1 MNEEF
6 KRDVEE
12 GLSQNPKRLSSKYFY
27 DARGDELFVQIMHL
41 PEYYLTKAE
50 HEIFSDQTE
59 QLVEA
64 LQFERSQRFE
74 LVELG
79 AGDGAKTK
87 ELLRYL
93 LENGYQFDYLP
104 IDISQHALD
113 ELQKAL
119 SLEIPTL
126 SVKTQQGDYF
136 EVLQSLSDSD
146 LPKAV
151 LFLGSN
157 LGNMLDDR
165 AAEFIHALSESLNVG
180 DRVLMG
186 LDLIKPAEIVIPAY
200 SDSQGVTA
208 AFNLN
213 LLRRINRELG
223 ANFDLDKFQ
232 HRVEYTEEEGIVKSF
247 LESLEDQEVIV
258 ADIGKALFFE
268 KGERIHTEISRKYSD
283 KLLDSLISETPLKV
297 HHRFS
302 DREGLFADYILAL
315 EG

>member
-1 MNEEF
+1 MNEQF
-6 KRDVEE
+6 KRDVEN

-50 HEIFSDQTE
+50 FEIFSDQTE

-64 LQFERSQRFE
+64 LQLDRNQRFE

-93 LENGYQFDYLP
+93 VEKGFKFDYLP

-113 ELQKAL
+113 ELRKSL

-165 AAEFIHALSESLNVG
+165 ATEFIHALSDSLNAG

-186 LDLIKPAEIVIPAY
+186 LDLIKSAEIVVPAY
-200 SDSQGVTA
+200 NDRQGVTA

-223 ANFDLDKFQ
+223 ADFDLDRFE
-232 HRVEYTEEEGIVKSF
+232 HRVEYTEKEGIVKSF
-247 LESLEDQEVIV
+247 LESSEKQEVVI
-258 ADIGKALFFE
+258 AELGKAFYFE
-268 KGERIHTEISRKYSD
+268 KGERIHTEISRKYND
-283 KLLDSLISETPLKV
+283 ELLDQFIAETPLEISTRLTDSK
-297 HHRFS
+297 
-302 DREGLFADYILAL
+302 GLFADYVLSKA
-315 EG
+315 